1 MLSATLKEIL
11 QLAVH
16 APSGDNSQPWRF
28 EVTGSVVNIYNLPEK
43 DNPVLNYRQRGSYI
57 AHGALVENLVLAAGK
72 LGYAAEVVPFPTP
85 ANEAHTAR
93 ILLKPADVQCSP
105 LVDCILRRHTNR
117 RPYRSFPLSTEQ
129 HNALMDCVRDLSST
143 GELSFALTQ
152 QADQKQTL
160 AECASSI
167 EEVILQSKLLH
178 GLLFKDVVWSQ
189 AEESKRRSGMF
200 IKTMELAPPQQLA
213 FRMARHWKVMQTLNG
228 VGLSRLIAQQD
239 AKLYATGA
247 GMGVLLVR
255 DSADSREFLL
265 AGRAMQRIWL
275 TATELG
281 LYVQPLAGLLF
292 AAMTLEG
299 GGSDHF
305 SSKHADLIRAN
316 NRSIRETL
324 KLGPDRQVAMM
335 FRLGQ
340 AAPPSAVCS
349 KKQPQVEYVQA

>member
-1 MLSATLKEIL
+1 MLSASLEEIL

-28 EVTGSVVNIYNLPEK
+28 EVADSVVDIYNLPEK

-72 LGYAAEVVPFPTP
+72 FGYAAEVLPFPTP
-85 ANEAHTAR
+85 TNATHTAR
-93 ILLKPADVQCSP
+93 ISLKQAEVQCSP

-117 RPYRSFPLSTEQ
+117 RPYRSDPLSAE
-129 HNALMDCVRDLSST
+129 HLNALMDCVRDFLSS
-143 GELSFALTQ
+143 GELSFVLTQ
-152 QADQKQTL
+152 KADQKQIL
-160 AECASSI
+160 GECASSI
-167 EEVILQSKLLH
+167 EEVILQSKRLH

-189 AEESKRRSGMF
+189 AEESKQRSGMF

-213 FRMARHWKVMQTLNG
+213 FRMARHWSVMQTLNG
-228 VGLSRLIAQQD
+228 IGLSRMIAQQD

-247 GMGVLLVR
+247 GMGALLVSE
-255 DSADSREFLL
+255 SADSREFLL
-265 AGRAMQRIWL
+265 VGRAMQRIWL
-275 TATELG
+275 TATKLG
-281 LYVQPLAGLLF
+281 LHLQPLAGLLF

-299 GGSDHF
+299 GGDDQF
-305 SSKHADLIRAN
+305 SSKHADIIRSN

-324 KLGPDRQVAMM
+324 KLDPDRRVAMM

-349 KKQPQVEYVQA
+349 KKLPQVEFVQA

>member
-1 MLSATLKEIL
+1 MLRATIEEIL

-28 EVTGSVVNIYNLPEK
+28 EVADSVVDIHNLPEK

-57 AHGALVENLVLAAGK
+57 AHGALVENIVLAAGK
-72 LGYAAEVVPFPTP
+72 FGCEAEVLPFPSP

-93 ILLKPADVQCSP
+93 ISLKQADVQCSP

-117 RPYRSFPLSTEQ
+117 RPYRSDSLSPEQ
-129 HNALMDCVRDLSST
+129 LSSLMDSVRELSSS
-143 GELSFALTQ
+143 GEILFAFTQ

-160 AECASSI
+160 GECASSI
-167 EEVILQSKLLH
+167 EQVILESELLH

-213 FRMARHWKVMQTLNG
+213 FRMASNWKVMQKMNG
-228 VGLSRLIAQQD
+228 LGISRMIARQD

-247 GMGVLLVR
+247 GMGVVLVR
-255 DSADSREFLL
+255 ESADSKDFLRV
-265 AGRAMQRIWL
+265 GRATQRVWL
-275 TATELG
+275 TATQLG
-281 LYVQPLAGLLF
+281 LHLQPLAGLLF
-292 AAMTLEG
+292 AAMTLENG
-299 GGSDHF
+299 GDDKF
-305 SSKHADLIRAN
+305 SSRHAGIIRAN
-316 NRSIRETL
+316 DRTIRETL
-324 KLGPDRQVAMM
+324 RLGADRRVAMM

-349 KKQPQVEYVQA
+349 KKPPQMDILQA